1 MFGLVGV
8 SNLGLRAWLAVG
20 MTVTAFVTVFGGQ
33 LLATHHSNACD
44 PGLERF
50 KSLQSDP
57 ATQSKPAHAILE
69 FEWDQP
75 DNGLLGCGYTY
86 ITYTIFGPDKHGIY
100 EEANQALIANGWSHD
115 PPIPGANFDGHEKQA
130 SSGLLTAIVSEDLA
144 WVDVTIH
151 DSGGPA
157 TTP

>member
-1 MFGLVGV
+1 MAGGWHDCDGLCHGV
-8 SNLGLRAWLAVG
+8 RRAAPGHPSQQRVRSRARALQVPAIRSG
-20 MTVTAFVTVFGGQ
+20 
-33 LLATHHSNACD
+33 NAE
-44 PGLERF
+44 P
-50 KSLQSDP
+50 
-57 ATQSKPAHAILE
+57 PAHAVLE

-86 ITYTIFGPDKHGIY
+86 IIYTVFGPDKHAIY
-100 EEANQALIANGWSHD
+100 EEANQALITNGWSHD
-115 PPIPGANFDGHEKQA
+115 PPIPGVNFDGHEKQ
-130 SSGLLTAIVSEDLA
+130 SSYGLLTAIVSEDLA